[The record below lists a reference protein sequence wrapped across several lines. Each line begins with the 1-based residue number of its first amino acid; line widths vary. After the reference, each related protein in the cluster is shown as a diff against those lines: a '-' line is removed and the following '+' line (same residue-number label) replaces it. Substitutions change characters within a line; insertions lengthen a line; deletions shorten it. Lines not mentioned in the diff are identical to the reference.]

1 MSGGPLAGVRVVDL
15 TSVVV
20 GPTATLFLADYGA
33 DVIKVES
40 PQGDLLRTLG
50 GSSKT
55 GQLSGKFTHFNRN
68 KRSLAVDLKEP
79 RGRAVL
85 DRLLGNADVFVANMR
100 PAALKRLGLDAP
112 TLRARCPRLILC
124 TLAGFR
130 EDGPYR
136 DRPAYDTII
145 QGMAGVAACNQR
157 VLGEPRFVPL
167 VFADHVVGLIA
178 AQCIL
183 AALYQREKT
192 GKGQSIEVPMF
203 ENMAQFVLSEHL
215 GERTFVPSR
224 RESGDRR
231 VLNPLGRPLPTK
243 DGWICVSANTDAQAF
258 AFFDAIGRPE
268 LRHDPRL
275 CSVKARYANVD
286 AYFTVRAQALRE
298 RTTAEWLQI
307 FQQADIPAGPVHDF
321 DSLLGDAHLKA
332 IGFFRTVEHP
342 PEGEMIELANP
353 NKFSAG
359 LRSPSRAAPL
369 LGGDSVAILSELG
382 YSDAEIDEMIAMKIV
397 VDGRSPDRA
406 KRYPGT

>member
-1 MSGGPLAGVRVVDL
+1 MSGGPLAGVRVIDL

-20 GPTATLFLADYGA
+20 GPTATLCLADYGA

-68 KRSLAVDLKEP
+68 KRSLALDLKQSNA
-79 RGRAVL
+79 RVVL
-85 DRLLGNADVFVANMR
+85 DRLLEKADVFIANMR
-100 PAALKRLGLDAP
+100 PAALKRLGLDAAA
-112 TLRARCPRLILC
+112 LRARYPRLIVC

-130 EDGPYR
+130 QDGPYR
-136 DRPAYDTII
+136 NRPAYDTII

-192 GKGQSIEVPMF
+192 GEGQAIEVPMF

-215 GERTFVPSR
+215 GEGSFVPR
-224 RESGDRR
+224 RGESGDQR
-231 VLNPLGRPLPTK
+231 VLNPLGRPLRTK

-268 LRHDPRL
+268 LKRDSRFS
-275 CSVKARYANVD
+275 SVQARYENVD
-286 AYFTVRAQALRE
+286 AYFALRAGALKE
-298 RTTAEWLQI
+298 RTTAEWISI
-307 FQQADIPAGPVHDF
+307 FERADVPAGPVHDF
-321 DSLLGDAHLKA
+321 DTLLEDAHLNE
-332 IGFFRTVEHP
+332 IGFFRRVDHP
-342 PEGEMIELANP
+342 LEGRMIELANP

-359 LRSPSRAAPL
+359 LRAEHRPAPM
-369 LGGDSVAILSELG
+369 LGGDSVEILSELG
-382 YSDAEIDEMIAMKIV
+382 YGQADIDEMIAASMI
-397 VDGRSPDRA
+397 VDG
-406 KRYPGT
+406 K

>member
-286 AYFTVRAQALRE
+286 AYFAVRAQALKE

-307 FQQADIPAGPVHDF
+307 FQQADVPAGPVHDF
-321 DSLLGDAHLKA
+321 DSLLDDAHLKA

-342 PEGEMIELANP
+342 REGEMIELANP

-359 LRSPSRAAPL
+359 IRSSSRPAPL
-369 LGGDSVAILSELG
+369 LGGDSAAILSELG
-382 YSDAEIDEMIAMKIV
+382 YSEADISEMIAHKIV
-397 VDGRSPDRA
+397 IGES
-406 KRYPGT
+406 